1 MLMLVIQLIKDFLFL
16 DTYLRP
22 KYEFVLNYFYLY
34 CFLFTL
40 IITTTNSEIFSG
52 RGEGVGWEGKTIYVF
67 SWIVRA

>member
-1 MLMLVIQLIKDFLFL
+1 MLMVVIKLIKDSLFL

-22 KYEFVLNYFYLY
+22 KYEFVLNYYF
-34 CFLFTL
+34 FTL
-40 IITTTNSEIFSG
+40 IITTTDSEIFSG